1 MREQRLQNGEKKS
14 PSSHVEN
21 DGNASGMGWVLGGL
35 KTQSNGG
42 VTGVVWERAIISAVP
57 ASPT

>member
-1 MREQRLQNGEKKS
+1 MWRMM
-14 PSSHVEN
+14 
-21 DGNASGMGWVLGGL
+21 GMHLGWGGVLGGL